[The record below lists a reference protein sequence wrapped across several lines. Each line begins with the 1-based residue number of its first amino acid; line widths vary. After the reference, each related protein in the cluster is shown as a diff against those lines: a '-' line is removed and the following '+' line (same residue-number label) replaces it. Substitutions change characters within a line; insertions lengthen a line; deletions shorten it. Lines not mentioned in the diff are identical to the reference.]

1 MPLTLHHRIHLLN
14 FLRKLT
20 VTSVLFL
27 LPLRFL
33 DLGYDGWRIGIIVSM
48 YAVAPLLASFPTGWI
63 NDRLAMS
70 GVIRGGLL
78 VQGLALLSMAWIRA
92 FPVMAAAFLVLGLAN
107 NVLDVSF
114 NSLYYKDE
122 TAMDQNR
129 KYGVYAFWTS
139 FGPAVGILGGGL
151 LLHGA
156 DFRLLLVVFSAIM
169 ILSLAAA
176 RRLEH
181 VKFHRVTLREYGRS
195 VLRAKTLLFILFAF
209 ILALHWGIEGTVFS
223 PFLQKAFGLK
233 DFGLALYISAG
244 LFCLSFSAVLVGALR
259 FNLRANKRLLLAAMA
274 ASGTGFILMAAVRGV
289 WASFAF
295 NALHQIG
302 DGALGALMTL
312 FTSRLFEKRSI
323 GGSAGLAQSVP
334 ILGQMAGAMIFSPL
348 GYKLGLQYP
357 FFLCG
362 GLLVLNAFYGAVIF
376 RKMEY

>member
-1 MPLTLHHRIHLLN
+1 MPLTLHPRIHLLN

-20 VTSVLFL
+20 VTSILFL

-33 DLGYDGWRIGIIVSM
+33 DLGFDGWQIGVIVSM
-48 YAVAPLLASFPTGWI
+48 FAVAPLLASFPTGWI
-63 NDRLAMS
+63 NDRLSMA

-92 FPVMAAAFLVLGLAN
+92 FPLMAAAYMLLGLAN

-129 KYGVYAFWTS
+129 KYGLYAFWIS
-139 FGPAVGILGGGL
+139 VGPGLGILAGGL
-151 LLHGA
+151 LVRAA
-156 DFRLLLVVFSAIM
+156 DFRLLLYAFAAIT

-176 RRLEH
+176 RRFDR

-195 VLRAKTLLFILFAF
+195 VLRKKTLLFILFVL

-223 PFLQKAFGLK
+223 PFLQRAFGLK
-233 DFGLALYISAG
+233 NFGLTLYISIG
-244 LFCLSFSAVLVGALR
+244 LFTLSFSAFLIGLVK
-259 FNLRANKRLLLAAMA
+259 FNIRANTRLILAAMA
-274 ASGTGFILMAAVRGV
+274 MSGAGFVLMAAVRSAA
-289 WASFAF
+289 ASLAF
-295 NALHQIG
+295 NVIHQIG
-302 DGALGALMTL
+302 DGALGALLTL
-312 FTSRLFEKRSI
+312 FTSRLFEKRNI
-323 GGSAGLAQSVP
+323 GGSAGLAQSAP

-348 GYKLGLQYP
+348 GYKFGLQYP